1 MSAEIYTP
9 QAFKQLLDQN
19 YLCAV
24 LDVREQEE
32 FSRSHILLASC
43 SPLSRLELM
52 VQQLVPCK
60 KTPVILVDSGTEGTT
75 SRAQRGQSVLRDMG
89 YAAPIVLEG
98 GMKAWLEAGF
108 EEFTGVGALSKGF
121 GEYVEEK
128 LHTQRLDPL
137 EIKKI
142 LDSGAPCVV
151 IDVRPHNEYNSMN
164 IPQALNAPGCEVTYR
179 LADLVPD
186 DDTTIIIN
194 CAGRT
199 RSIIGTQTLRN
210 AGIPNRVVA
219 LKGGTMN
226 WQLSGQ
232 LLEYGS
238 QRRTAPP
245 SWRALQVA
253 KARAAKVAEKYQ
265 VQFINAETLRTWQ
278 QEAEE
283 TCLYIFDVRQQEEYE
298 MGHIPHSRHAA
309 GGQLVQ
315 ATDEYM
321 AVRRARTV
329 LVDDTEVRAIMTA
342 HWLLQMGLPQVYV
355 LQGGIGGSG
364 VGAWGLEHGPE
375 ALPPLTL
382 PAADTCSP
390 EALRTA
396 LAAPIPP
403 LLLNVGS
410 SKIHRA
416 GHIAHALWLTRA
428 ELSLAHAAHPDSP
441 HIVITAD
448 TDIHAQLAAADAR
461 KLWPEAKV
469 QSLQGGTPAWI
480 LGKLPL
486 ESGMPSALSAE
497 DDVWYKPYTDI
508 HAKPEAMQAYFD
520 WEFGLVERIKR
531 DGSVT
536 FALQGTSK

>member
-1 MSAEIYTP
+1 MSAETYTP
-9 QAFKQLLDQN
+9 KALKELLDQN
-19 YLCAV
+19 FLCAV

-52 VQQLVPCK
+52 VQNLAPCK
-60 KTPVILVDSGTEGTT
+60 KTPVILVDSGIEGTD

-98 GMKAWLEAGF
+98 GMQAWLEAGF
-108 EEFTGVGALSKGF
+108 EEFSGVGALSKGF
-121 GEYVEEK
+121 GEYVEEE
-128 LHTQRLDPL
+128 LHTQRLEPL
-137 EIKKI
+137 EIKRI
-142 LDSGAPCVV
+142 IDSGAPCVV
-151 IDVRPHNEYNSMN
+151 IDVRPHNEYAAMN
-164 IPQALNAPGCEVTYR
+164 IPHAFNAPGCEVTYR

-186 DDTTIIIN
+186 DETTVIIN

-232 LLEYGS
+232 GLEYGS

-245 SWRALQVA
+245 SWRAVQVA
-253 KARAAKVAEKYQ
+253 QARAAKVAKKYHIQ
-265 VQFINAETLRTWQ
+265 YVSAETLRAWQ
-278 QEAEE
+278 QEAQD

-298 MGHIPHSRHAA
+298 MGHLPHSRHAA

-355 LQGGIGGSG
+355 LQGGLGGSG
-364 VGAWGLEHGPE
+364 MGAWGLEHGPE
-375 ALPPLTL
+375 PSPVLSLPV
-382 PAADTCSP
+382 ASTCSP
-390 EALRTA
+390 EVLYAA
-396 LAAPIPP
+396 LAAPVPP
-403 LLLNVGS
+403 LLLNVGV
-410 SKIHRA
+410 SKTHRA
-416 GHIAHALWLTRA
+416 GHIPSSLWLTRA
-428 ELSLAHAAHPDSP
+428 DLPLAHAKYPTSP
-441 HIVITAD
+441 HVVITSD

-469 QSLQGGTPAWI
+469 ESLQGGTPAWMSCE
-480 LGKLPL
+480 LPL
-486 ESGMPSALSAE
+486 ESGMPVALSPE
-497 DDVWYKPYTDI
+497 DDIWYKPYTDI
-508 HAKPEAMQAYFD
+508 NAKPEAMQAYFD

-536 FALQGTSK
+536 FVLQR